1 VSFFKRKVFE
11 HVERRFAALMVPGER
26 MVDFEVAS
34 LGNTRRANAHLIVT
48 DRALILADD
57 THRLADRIPFERVAS
72 VSWDPGNALYKDRF
86 VLRFYDRQDV
96 WGKVKPPAREALSL
110 VQQRV
115 EALVVAEHRVEFEDG
130 EGAVFRA
137 RPTDERG
144 ELKWLVAFDEGLD
157 DDDAEVDAWV
167 RETIQRLRSS
177 LPEVPAGRAQPEP
190 SGPMPIY
197 QPHEAIPGQDLAQA
211 MMEGRR
217 TGRPVAVRDHDRI
230 NFVFRTTSGAERY
243 GVLEE
248 GQAKAVVGA
257 LVNVLEMLD
266 DASSSGTGAG
276 DPEPSAVWS
285 GETIELTV
293 PTVSGR
299 CLSGSVDEQHARAVI
314 AVLQAALATT
324 A

>member
-1 VSFFKRKVFE
+1 MSFFKRRVFE

-26 MVDFEVAS
+26 MVDFELAL
-34 LGNTRRANAHLIVT
+34 LGNSRRANAHLIVT

-57 THRLADRIPFERVAS
+57 THRLAARIPFERLAS
-72 VSWDPGNALYKDRF
+72 VSWDPGNPFYKDRF
-86 VLRFYDRQDV
+86 VLRFYDRQDL

-110 VQQRV
+110 LQQRV

-137 RPTDERG
+137 RPIDERG

-157 DDDAEVDAWV
+157 GDDPEVDAWV
-167 RETIQRLRSS
+167 RETIQRLRLS
-177 LPEVPAGRAQPEP
+177 LPEATAKRAQPEP
-190 SGPMPIY
+190 SDPMPIFR
-197 QPHEAIPGQDLAQA
+197 PDEAIPGQDLAQA
-211 MMEGRR
+211 MTKGRR

-230 NFVFRTTSGAERY
+230 NFVFRTTSGAENY

-248 GQAKAVVGA
+248 GQAEAVVG
-257 LVNVLEMLD
+257 VLLD
-266 DASSSGTGAG
+266 ILERLRDASSSGAGAG
-276 DPEPSAVWS
+276 EPAPSAAWR
-285 GETIELTV
+285 GETIELAV

-299 CLSGSVDEQHARAVI
+299 LLSGSVDEQHARAVI
-314 AVLQAALATT
+314 AVLQAALAST

>member
-1 VSFFKRKVFE
+1 MTV
-11 HVERRFAALMVPGER
+11 VPGER
-26 MVDFEVAS
+26 MVDFEIAS
-34 LGNTRRANAHLIVT
+34 LGDSRHANAHLIVT

-57 THRLADRIPFERVAS
+57 THRLAARIPFERLAS
-72 VSWDPGNALYKDRF
+72 VSWDPGNPFYKDRF

-137 RPTDERG
+137 RPIDERG
-144 ELKWLVAFDEGLD
+144 QLKWLVAFDEGLD
-157 DDDAEVDAWV
+157 SDDPEVDAWV

-177 LPEVPAGRAQPEP
+177 LPEASAERVQPEP
-190 SGPMPIY
+190 SGPMPIF
-197 QPHEAIPGQDLAQA
+197 QPDEAIPGQNLAQA

-230 NFVFRTTSGAERY
+230 NFVFRTTSGAEKF

-257 LVNVLEMLD
+257 LLDVLEMRH
-266 DASSSGTGAG
+266 DASSSGADPATPRRAPCGAARRSNSQSRQFRG
-276 DPEPSAVWS
+276 GASPEV
-285 GETIELTV
+285 
-293 PTVSGR
+293 
-299 CLSGSVDEQHARAVI
+299 
-314 AVLQAALATT
+314 
-324 A
+324 